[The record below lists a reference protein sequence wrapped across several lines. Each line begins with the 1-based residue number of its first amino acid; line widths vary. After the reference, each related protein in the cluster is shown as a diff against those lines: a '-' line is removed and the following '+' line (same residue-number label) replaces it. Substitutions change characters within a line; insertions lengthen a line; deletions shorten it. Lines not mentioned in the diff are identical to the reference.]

1 MYHAVIA
8 RIGRRNFERVNSHD
22 YAAILKGCAPDIEHR
37 FGGNHALGG
46 IRHSREAL
54 GRWFA
59 RMGRVAPSLKLTV
72 EDIWVKGGPWSTW
85 LFIRWHA
92 TQTLADG
99 GPYANRG
106 VHVIHLRWGKVV
118 SIDAHEDSQAVAEML
133 GKQAAAGIEEALA
146 PPITS

>member
-72 EDIWVKGGPWSTW
+72 EDIWSKAAHGALGFSSAGTRRRCSRTADPTPIGGCT
-85 LFIRWHA
+85 
-92 TQTLADG
+92 
-99 GPYANRG
+99 
-106 VHVIHLRWGKVV
+106 
-118 SIDAHEDSQAVAEML
+118 
-133 GKQAAAGIEEALA
+133 
-146 PPITS
+146 